1 MPRSPGPPCRRGRGS
16 APGVS
21 RVGPPRTLGGAH
33 HPLRYLVFEVRLGT
47 VLPLLKHVC
56 QLVQA
61 TMMEVENL
69 VLALPA
75 GHDQLAAGAGLVAGP
90 RSQGERKGRRA

>member
-1 MPRSPGPPCRRGRGS
+1 M
-16 APGVS
+16 
-21 RVGPPRTLGGAH
+21 GPPRTLGGAH
-33 HPLRYLVFEVRLGT
+33 HPLGYLVFEVRLGT
-47 VLPLLKHVC
+47 VFPLLKHVC

-61 TMMEVENL
+61 AMMEVENL

-90 RSQGERKGRRA
+90 RLQGERKGRRA